1 MIFGSKKKRHANW
14 PYRLSFLAMLFTAF
28 MAVAISTLLTQPM
41 SLDPLSRRLGF
52 ESTLLS
58 RTFDV
63 VSACW
68 FFALGSCIGSFLN
81 VVAYRLPL
89 GISLTGYSRCPFC
102 YVPIQTRDNVPV
114 LGWIGLRGRC
124 RACRLPI
131 APRYPIVE
139 AIAGMIF
146 LVVFLSELW
155 LPSLA
160 HYYPD
165 YVGNSATFG
174 RNLPYYRVA
183 VMLAFLTW
191 LFTIALIRFDN
202 SPMPMGMAMLI
213 AVFAVFIMPGI
224 LDFMKPFRGEVA
236 SMQQIVLGGLTRIG
250 ASGLAG
256 LLLAL
261 VTQRFLPLRQPKVA
275 TTSIEKGSFVTAIER
290 SEFRVE
296 SVAASDEREVNNVSG
311 GGDQSEE
318 IADKATSQDK
328 VIELPILESAI
339 EGGNRLGASHT
350 WTLGLVIAGIVLGIF
365 GAFTVV
371 SIIAVLIG
379 ITAFVRPKC
388 CRRQSV
394 DPSFWLWLACLI
406 YLVFVGA
413 LSRSAY
419 WEMASQY
426 LNTPY
431 AIGVALAVIAIG
443 FSLHRIVRSPAS
455 LKL

>member
-1 MIFGSKKKRHANW
+1 
-14 PYRLSFLAMLFTAF
+14 

-102 YVPIQTRDNVPV
+102 YVPIQSRDNVPV

-139 AIAGMIF
+139 AVAGMIF

-155 LPSLA
+155 LPSLT

-183 VMLAFLTW
+183 VVLAFLTW

-202 SPMPMGMAMLI
+202 SPMPLGMAIVGMFI
-213 AVFAVFIMPGI
+213 AVVAVFIMPGI

-236 SMQQIVLGGLTRIG
+236 SMQQILLGGLTRIG
-250 ASGLAG
+250 AGGLAG

-261 VTQRFLPLRQPKVA
+261 VTQRFLPLRQPKFA
-275 TTSIEKGSFVTAIER
+275 NTSIEKGSLVRAIER
-290 SEFRVE
+290 SEVRVE
-296 SVAASDEREVNNVSG
+296 SVAASDEREVNNVG
-311 GGDQSEE
+311 VEGDRSEGF
-318 IADKATSQDK
+318 ADKATSQNE

-339 EGGNRLGASHT
+339 EGGNRLGASYT
-350 WTLGLVIAGIVLGIF
+350 WTLGLVITGIVLGIF

-379 ITAFVRPKC
+379 MAAFVRPRC
-388 CRRQSV
+388 CRQQSV
-394 DPSFWLWLACLI
+394 DPSFWLWPVCLI

-419 WEMASQY
+419 WVMASQY